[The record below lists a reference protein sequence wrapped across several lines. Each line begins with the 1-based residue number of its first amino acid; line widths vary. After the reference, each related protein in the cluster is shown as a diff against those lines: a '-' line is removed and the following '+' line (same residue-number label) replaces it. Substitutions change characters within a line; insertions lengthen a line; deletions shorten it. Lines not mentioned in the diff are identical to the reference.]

1 MRRAWLSF
9 ALFAVFFGSP
19 VALGAPATPTNPAIE
34 KRARAIERQLTAPCC
49 YKGTLEDHA
58 SAVAGEMRQEIRRL
72 LQAGKTQG
80 QILEHY
86 RARYGQ
92 AVLVEPPKGGLSGLM
107 LYGIPFGLAILGL
120 VVMTAFMARRR
131 KEGAETQEDVQ
142 GVPDALPPAME
153 ARIDALVA
161 GNGVTGP

>member
-1 MRRAWLSF
+1 MSRTGFTIAWIV
-9 ALFAVFFGSP
+9 VFVGNA
-19 VALGAPATPTNPAIE
+19 VALGAPATTDPAVE
-34 KRARAIERQLTAPCC
+34 QRARAIERLLTAPCC

-58 SAVAGEMRQEIRRL
+58 SAVASEMRQEIRVML
-72 LQAGKTQG
+72 AGGKSRA

-92 AVLVEPPKGGLSGLM
+92 AVLVEPPRGGLSGLM

-120 VVMTAFMARRR
+120 VAMTAFMARRR
-131 KEGAETQEDVQ
+131 SGAAESPQDVQ
-142 GVPDALPPAME
+142 GGPEALPPPLE

-161 GNGVTGP
+161 GEGASAP